1 MRRLT
6 GFYLLGLIGGFL
18 AAPNAHAG
26 MILNFFPASVYSSNT
41 PAMYSTLGISGGY
54 MIDNFED
61 STLLPGLSISLAGGV
76 PATTWTSSL
85 PNLSNG
91 FDCGIPT
98 WDGTHAVSNSVNNML
113 NSCQV
118 PSGLAST
125 TTFTYAP
132 GTTSFG
138 IGLVNFQSLS
148 SPLFPLTDHELIVNG
163 TDLGTL
169 ESLAGKTWT
178 PGQGLNAYLRID
190 ATAGTF
196 INSVAFRNLS
206 TGEADYLVFDT
217 LAVADFDEPEP
228 ATVWLLLLGTVALA
242 WRFRRTQRAASKA

>member
-6 GFYLLGLIGGFL
+6 GMCLLGVVGGFL
-18 AAPNAHAG
+18 AAPAHAG
-26 MILNFFPASVYSSNT
+26 MILNFFPASVYNSNT
-41 PAMYSTLGISGGY
+41 PAMYSTLGINGGY
-54 MIDNFED
+54 MVDDFED
-61 STLLPGLSISLAGGV
+61 STLLPGLSINLSGGV
-76 PATTWTSSL
+76 PATTWASSI

-98 WDGTHAVSNSVNNML
+98 WDGQHGVTNSVNNML

-118 PSGLAST
+118 PSGLANL

-138 IGLVNFQSLS
+138 IGLINFQSLS
-148 SPLFPLTDHELIVNG
+148 STLYPLSDHELIVNG

-169 ESLAGKTWT
+169 ESLAGTTWT
-178 PGQGLNAYLRID
+178 AGQGRNVYLRVD
-190 ATAGTF
+190 ATGGTF

-217 LAVADFDEPEP
+217 LAIADGDVPEP
-228 ATVWLLLLGTVALA
+228 ATGWLLLLGTIALA
-242 WRFRRTQRAASKA
+242 WHLRRAQRTSKA

>member
-1 MRRLT
+1 MRRLM
-6 GFYLLGLIGGFL
+6 GLCLLGLVGGFL
-18 AAPNAHAG
+18 AAPAAHAG
-26 MILNFFPASVYSSNT
+26 MILNFFPSSVYNSNT
-41 PAMYSTLGISGGY
+41 PAMYSTLGINGGY
-54 MIDNFED
+54 MIDDFEGP
-61 STLLPGLSISLAGGV
+61 TLLPGLSISLTGGV
-76 PATTWTSSL
+76 PATTWTSSV

-98 WDGTHAVSNSVNNML
+98 WDGTHAVTNSVNNML

-118 PSGLAST
+118 PSGLANL

-148 SPLFPLTDHELIVNG
+148 SPLFPLSDHELIVNG

-169 ESLAGKTWT
+169 ESLAGATWT
-178 PGQGLNAYLRID
+178 PGQGRNAYLRID
-190 ATAGTF
+190 ATGGSF
-196 INSVAFRNLS
+196 INTVAFRNTS

-217 LAVADFDEPEP
+217 LAFAAFEEPEP
-228 ATVWLLLLGTVALA
+228 ATGWLLLLGTLALA
-242 WRFRRTQRAASKA
+242 GLFRRTQRASKA